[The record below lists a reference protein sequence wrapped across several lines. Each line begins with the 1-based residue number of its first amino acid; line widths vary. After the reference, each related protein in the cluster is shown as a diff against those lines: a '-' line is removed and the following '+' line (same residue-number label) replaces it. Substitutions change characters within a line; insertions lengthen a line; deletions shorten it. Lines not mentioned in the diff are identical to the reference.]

1 MAKIPLSAKFLQH
14 LSCPLGSRKTVYRDA
29 ACRGLL
35 LEVRSTGGRT
45 WYLTYTNKRGKR
57 HQHRLGDARD
67 LSLAQARCLAYS
79 ARTTIALGG
88 DPAED
93 QALLRSTPT
102 FSQFIMEQY
111 LPYIQTYKR
120 SWKCDLSTLR
130 VHLLPVLGDKELDTI
145 SKRESLA
152 R

>member
-1 MAKIPLSAKFLQH
+1 MAKIIFSVKALPSLV
-14 LSCPLGSRKTVYRDA
+14 CPPGSRKAVYRDA
-29 ACRGLL
+29 TCKGLS
-35 LEVRSTGGRT
+35 LEVRASAGRT

-67 LSLAQARCLAYS
+67 LSLAQVRSLADS

-120 SWKCDLSTLR
+120 S
-130 VHLLPVLGDKELDTI
+130 
-145 SKRESLA
+145 
-152 R
+152 